1 MFKASKKLAIVILS
15 ISYTLTFPDLK
26 GLILLPLQLRP
37 MPYLYSSP
45 PLNNSTNP
53 KLRHAKEWFDESWVD
68 LINGRQGERA
78 LVGEKGV
85 DPLAH

>member
-37 MPYLYSSP
+37 MLMPYLYSSP
-45 PLNNSTNP
+45 PLNNSNSTNP

-68 LINGRQGERA
+68 LSGRQGYW
-78 LVGEKGV
+78 
-85 DPLAH
+85 LAWAPPH